1 MSLRDKLNEDL
12 RTAMKAGEKT
22 RVGAIR
28 MAIAAMKEKDVEPGR
43 TGKAT
48 DDEILGLLN
57 KLIKQR
63 QESVEIYGKA
73 GRVELAAAEQAE
85 IAVLSAYLPKQMDE
99 AAVSEAI
106 SAIVAETGAQ
116 SVKDMGRVMAALKAK
131 YAGQMDFGR
140 ANGLVKQKLGG

>member
-63 QESVEIYGKA
+63 QESVEIYEKA
-73 GRVELAAAEQAE
+73 GRAELAAAEQAE